1 MELISWFKKNTKTSN
16 RSYQQNRQTSAM
28 SRKCTVHVTSV
39 SGPKKSVAV
48 DHKAARA
55 SVQRGK
61 PQKPMDGVSLY
72 ITSKCCGTHTRS
84 SPHPHPHTRR
94 FVLTNWLK
102 RLMPAH
108 NTFSLLTQMCTLK
121 DREKRTEEKGN
132 ASSSPSEKRPCA
144 QNCFSLFY
152 FSNLIQILSC
162 NL

>member
-1 MELISWFKKNTKTSN
+1 MELISWFKKSTKTSN
-16 RSYQQNRQTSAM
+16 RSFQQNRQTSAM

-39 SGPKKSVAV
+39 SGQRNQWLLIIKQQEHPFKEENLKSPWMVFRSTLPQNTVEHTLAV
-48 DHKAARA
+48 HH
-55 SVQRGK
+55 
-61 PQKPMDGVSLY
+61 
-72 ITSKCCGTHTRS
+72 IHTHT
-84 SPHPHPHTRR
+84 HAR